1 MTIDEKYMMRC
12 FQLANKGKGSTMPN
26 PLVGAAIV
34 DKGEIIGE
42 GYHRQ
47 YGCAHAEV
55 NAINAVV
62 NKSRLATS
70 TIYVSLEPCSHYG
83 KTPPCAELIV
93 KSGIPKVVIAVT
105 DPNPAVAGKGIKILE
120 DAGIEVVVG
129 VLSEMASIQNRVFF
143 VNQNYERPFI
153 ILKWAQS
160 KDGFIDGI
168 RSIDDEKSA
177 VRLSSTITS
186 AFVHKLRTEVQA
198 IMVGTNT
205 ALLDNPQLTSRNWF
219 GKNPTRIVVDR
230 DGRLP
235 ESLSVFDGET
245 DTIFFTEKQ
254 DYIKEGRGFKFVN
267 IDFSVDIVPQI
278 MKYLYKE
285 GFYSLLV
292 EGGSKLLS
300 SFIAKNYW
308 DEAYIEVSPIE
319 IIEGVEAPSINLSN
333 SIVKHY
339 DNSIQYH
346 LKNKI
351 TQNIN

>member
-26 PLVGAAIV
+26 PLVGAVIV

-70 TIYVSLEPCSHYG
+70 TIYVSLAPCSHYG

-143 VNQNYERPFI
+143 VNQN
-153 ILKWAQS
+153 
-160 KDGFIDGI
+160 
-168 RSIDDEKSA
+168 
-177 VRLSSTITS
+177 
-186 AFVHKLRTEVQA
+186 
-198 IMVGTNT
+198 
-205 ALLDNPQLTSRNWF
+205 
-219 GKNPTRIVVDR
+219 
-230 DGRLP
+230 
-235 ESLSVFDGET
+235 
-245 DTIFFTEKQ
+245 
-254 DYIKEGRGFKFVN
+254 
-267 IDFSVDIVPQI
+267 
-278 MKYLYKE
+278 
-285 GFYSLLV
+285 
-292 EGGSKLLS
+292 
-300 SFIAKNYW
+300 
-308 DEAYIEVSPIE
+308 
-319 IIEGVEAPSINLSN
+319 
-333 SIVKHY
+333 
-339 DNSIQYH
+339 
-346 LKNKI
+346 
-351 TQNIN
+351 